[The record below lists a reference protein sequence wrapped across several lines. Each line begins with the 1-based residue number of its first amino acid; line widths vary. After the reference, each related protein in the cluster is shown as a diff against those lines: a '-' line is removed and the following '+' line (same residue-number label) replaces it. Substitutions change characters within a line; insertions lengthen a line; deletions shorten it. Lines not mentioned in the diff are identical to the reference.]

1 MNFNSLHGYFSRQFR
16 GSFSSQFRVIIKAK
30 AVGGGRRGIQ
40 TTELFLQAVQN
51 EKPLLFDSNAC
62 FLQRELLLDV
72 LELAVA
78 VGFDGFQFFVQTTG
92 S

>member
-1 MNFNSLHGYFSRQFR
+1 MVTFSRQFR

-30 AVGGGRRGIQ
+30 AVGNVGGGRRGIQ

-78 VGFDGFQFFVQTTG
+78 VGFDGFQFFVQTT
-92 S
+92 SS